1 MSLLAL
7 LLAAQTALPGGPV
20 PPYVAFPEAGL
31 DDPASYEGYQTRF
44 YRDARGNAVQIY
56 LEAKSG
62 RVVHLWADALNE
74 SLGFTARDTTG
85 RPALIGW
92 AGAEATT
99 RVGEDRRAVA
109 YRLTAPGALRLG
121 LFLLGSMRVERDF
134 QYSGRQH
141 DSLGATFVVP
151 ELATLVDDIA
161 RLPAPERR
169 RALGLLAARDLASL
183 RARLRPVVTMVRS
196 PDRWTASVTQ
206 ASLDGKN
213 HLWLTLSGDAQRSS
227 AQLVGGVVTVRPT
240 VEGPLEL
247 AVEIATDGR
256 ALTPLT
262 REQIFNERFRSFYAA
277 VQADTAHPLRLR
289 RLEREV
295 RGFELLSSREK
306 LMAGL
311 PNFATYFGRDM
322 LMTALLMEPIW
333 SDTMAEYVIAA
344 ALAKLAPS
352 GEVSHEEA
360 LGGQAI
366 RENAAEYHRRHDPA
380 LLANLQAVRENYFMV
395 DDDFQLPVVAAR
407 YAANPSVP
415 DVRKRR
421 FLQTQLRAL
430 VQNLAFVVRQAAP
443 YARAPVAT
451 NLVGFHRDDDGW
463 WHAGSWRDSRVGYAG
478 GRFAFDVNVVWVPA
492 ALRAVITIDSTLRAL
507 GLEGVP
513 EAKGLEATAQAWR
526 ETSRHF
532 VVALS
537 PADVAAR
544 VHARLE
550 ALPAAE
556 REYWEQVLT
565 RSGMPADTLR
575 FFALS
580 LDSHGQPIP
589 VMSTDPA
596 TWLLLEHL
604 GPAREAELLRPFLL
618 PYPVGLLID
627 GVGLAAANDAYA
639 APAVWE
645 MFARDLYHSP
655 RVVWGR
661 EVNVLV
667 AALAQRARSG
677 SDSVAGAVLAGTLD
691 AVARSGLKQ
700 AELWSYRL
708 DNGSL
713 RAVRYGSSSDLQ
725 LWNLTDLAVQFL
737 LARLSS
743 SPSGGQ

>member
-1 MSLLAL
+1 MTLLAL
-7 LLAAQTALPGGPV
+7 LLAAQAALRADTV

-31 DDPASYEGYQTRF
+31 DDPAAYEGYETRF
-44 YRDARGNAVQIY
+44 YRDARGNAVQVY
-56 LEAKSG
+56 LDAKSG

-74 SLGFTARDTTG
+74 SLGFTARDTAG
-85 RPALIGW
+85 RPAPLIW
-92 AGAEATT
+92 AEPEATT
-99 RVGEDRRAVA
+99 RVAGGRRSLA

-121 LFLLGSMRVERDF
+121 LFLLGSMRIERDF
-134 QYSGRQH
+134 QYAGRQH
-141 DSLGATFVVP
+141 DSLGARFVVP

-161 RLPAPERR
+161 GLPEPERR
-169 RALGLLAARDLASL
+169 RALELVGARDLTAL
-183 RARLRPVVTMVRS
+183 RARLIPRVTLVRS
-196 PDRWTASVTQ
+196 PGRWSVSATQ
-206 ASLDGKN
+206 TSLDGKN
-213 HLWLTLSGDAQRSS
+213 HLSLTVSGDLKHSS
-227 AQLVGGVVTVRPT
+227 AQLAGGVVSIRPRAG
-240 VEGPLEL
+240 GPLEL
-247 AVEIATDGR
+247 TVEVATDGR

-262 REQIFNERFRSFYAA
+262 REQIFNDQFRRFYAA
-277 VQADTAHPLRLR
+277 VQADTAHPLRVR

-295 RGFELLSSREK
+295 RGFELLSSRQK

-380 LLANLQAVRENYFMV
+380 LLAQLQAVRENYFMV

-415 DVRKRR
+415 DGRKRR
-421 FLQTQLRAL
+421 FFETQQRAL
-430 VQNLAFVVRQAAP
+430 VQNLAFVARQAAP
-443 YARAPVAT
+443 YAGEPVAT

-463 WHAGSWRDSRVGYAG
+463 WHPGSWRDSRVGYAG

-492 ALRAVITIDSTLRAL
+492 ALQAVITIDSTLRAL
-507 GLEGVP
+507 GFAGVP
-513 EAKGLEATAQAWR
+513 EAKGLEAAVQTWR
-526 ETSRHF
+526 ESARHF
-532 VVALS
+532 VVALA
-537 PADVAAR
+537 PADVEAR
-544 VHARLE
+544 VRDRLE
-550 ALPAAE
+550 ALPVAE
-556 REYWEQVLT
+556 RGHWEQVLN
-565 RSGMPADTLR
+565 RGGIPADTLR

-580 LDSHGQPIP
+580 LDSAGRPIP

-596 TWLLLEHL
+596 TWLLLENL
-604 GPAREAELLRPFLL
+604 GAAREAEVLHPFQL

-627 GVGLAAANDAYA
+627 GVGPVAANDAYA
-639 APAVWE
+639 APAVWQ
-645 MFARDLYHSP
+645 MFERDLYHSP

-667 AALAQRARSG
+667 SALARRLRG
-677 SDSVAGAVLAGTLD
+677 SPDSVAGSVLARTLD
-691 AVARSGLKQ
+691 AVARSGLRQ
-700 AELWSYRL
+700 AELWSYRIES
-708 DNGSL
+708 DSL
-713 RAVRYGSSSDLQ
+713 RPVRYGSSSDVQ

-737 LARLSS
+737 LARLSP
-743 SPSGGQ
+743 SPGGGQ